1 MTDDE
6 LKEFPAILNLFFGM
20 LRAMNSGT
28 SAEYVTE
35 NSKQLSNLPF
45 TAAAA
50 LAEMTGSEELKAVL
64 NDYANDEGGVNYV
77 NLFQKEIDRWRD
89 EGFRDGELKGELK
102 GADNA
107 FQKVAESMIA
117 DGVMGDLIRKYS
129 HLDRDTIDSIARSLN
144 RTVSWNEAS
153 A

>member
-1 MTDDE
+1 
-6 LKEFPAILNLFFGM
+6 
-20 LRAMNSGT
+20 MNSGT
-28 SAEYVTE
+28 GAEYVTK
-35 NSKQLSNLPF
+35 NRSRLSNLPF

-50 LAEMTGSEELKAVL
+50 LAEVAGSEELKAVID
-64 NDYANDEGGVNYV
+64 DYANDEGGVNYV

-89 EGFRDGELKGELK
+89 KGFRDGELK

-117 DGVMGDLIRKYS
+117 DGVMGDLIKKYS
-129 HLDRDTIDSIARSLN
+129 HLDRDTIDAIAHSLN
-144 RTVSWNEAS
+144 RTVSWNEAG